1 MQIKS
6 RSNLILLGYIHFI
19 RVELVIIDTAFG
31 PVFQERAAFGRVPF
45 GAQYP
50 LL

>member
-19 RVELVIIDTAFG
+19 RVELEGLADN
-31 PVFQERAAFGRVPF
+31 RHC
-45 GAQYP
+45 
-50 LL
+50 L